1 MRYSV
6 LILSSVV
13 LLGACGPLQWN
24 SSVLGGQRSAAPVAD
39 PVDDT
44 AGSVPLAPG
53 VEQTPLDGTGG
64 QQVASAGT
72 ASGYTGRASTVAS
85 LGDPSQSGL
94 WMETPLV
101 DSPQVARVR
110 SPRGTEV
117 TLTLRPIGGDTGA
130 GSRLSIDAMRALGLP
145 LTELVEVQV
154 LPAA

>member
-13 LLGACGPLQWN
+13 LLGACGQLQWN
-24 SSVLGGQRSAAPVAD
+24 SSVLGGGRPSGPVGD
-39 PVDDT
+39 PVSDT
-44 AGSVPLAPG
+44 AATVPPAPG
-53 VEQTPLDGTGG
+53 VEQTPLDAANGS
-64 QQVASAGT
+64 VAPVGA
-72 ASGYTGRASTVAS
+72 AAGYTGRASTVAS
-85 LGDPSQSGL
+85 LGDPSQPGL
-94 WMETPLV
+94 WMDTPLV
-101 DSPQVARVR
+101 DSAQVARVR

-145 LTELVEVQV
+145 LTELVEVEV

>member
-24 SSVLGGQRSAAPVAD
+24 SSVLGGRT
-39 PVDDT
+39 T
-44 AGSVPLAPG
+44 AGSVGEPAVDTANTVPLAPG
-53 VEQTPLDGTGG
+53 VEEAPLDAAGG
-64 QQVASAGT
+64 QVASDGVT
-72 ASGYTGRASTVAS
+72 AGYTGRASTVAS

-101 DSPQVARVR
+101 DSPQTARVR

-117 TLTLRPIGGDTGA
+117 TLILRPIGGDTGA

>member
-24 SSVLGGQRSAAPVAD
+24 SSVLGGRT
-39 PVDDT
+39 T
-44 AGSVPLAPG
+44 AGSVGEPAVDTANTLPLAPG
-53 VEQTPLDGTGG
+53 VEEAPLDAAGG
-64 QQVASAGT
+64 QIASAGVT
-72 ASGYTGRASTVAS
+72 AGYTRRASTVAS

-101 DSPQVARVR
+101 DSPQTARVR

-117 TLTLRPIGGDTGA
+117 TLILRPIGGDTGA